1 MQSKTDADNG
11 RKYNSMKN
19 KALAAVLKKFMN
31 GKYEENESNRT
42 AFRKL
47 LNVIIGRLN
56 AL

>member
-19 KALAAVLKKFMN
+19 KALAAELKKFMN